1 MIVATS
7 RIFKVIKIHSQ
18 KSLFK
23 DELRKIVLS
32 YWSFVIIAL
41 FWIVDYIIVYPMDY
55 RNDSN
60 QLSDVAYH
68 DQMLTIV
75 LPGIVFSTL
84 PILNLYLI
92 HFYSYSSVSRLFI
105 VSTIQRYTRR
115 ADSPNSQNNGRLP
128 GFVD

>member
-1 MIVATS
+1 M
-7 RIFKVIKIHSQ
+7 
-18 KSLFK
+18 
-23 DELRKIVLS
+23 
-32 YWSFVIIAL
+32 IAL

-55 RNDSN
+55 RNDFN

-92 HFYSYSSVSRLFI
+92 HFYSYSSVSNLYI